1 MEKEKTMFNIFSVND
16 KDAVRMYEQHH
27 ESKLKKRLLSLGFL
41 VEFEFDKIA
50 HHGIRNIG
58 E

>member
-27 ESKLKKRLLSLGFL
+27 ESKLKRQLLDFGIIMN
-41 VEFEFDKIA
+41 FDTIA